1 MTTITNIIC
10 GALMLTAHLNVE
22 QHNIYGD
29 FCKNCHCNWEGV
41 VDPKVRDE
49 KLTNIVL
56 HVVESNGES
65 RVEYL
70 PRWGSGKKCDSY
82 LVFPQQQCVYPIVGH
97 YLTTNVVWTAR
108 PAK

>member
-56 HVVESNGES
+56 HVVESNG
-65 RVEYL
+65 
-70 PRWGSGKKCDSY
+70 GKQGGI
-82 LVFPQQQCVYPIVGH
+82 LAEMGVRNEV
-97 YLTTNVVWTAR
+97 
-108 PAK
+108 